1 MPNEEEIKLN
11 LTGSIRDVANLQTNA
26 SQRPRQQ
33 NQASVISNLPAIS
46 NGYANNDQQ
55 FAKLMDVLAVMTNRI
70 ESAHRK
76 THSLLEQLQL
86 SLVVR
91 LESLYKEMHTL
102 NTTINSVFKYQI
114 DLQKQIDSNFT
125 KITFR
130 LSGFL
135 GVFGENFRKSILR
148 MQELVSSKTAAEAAE
163 MALVRLLGNI
173 KFLRG
178 FIGYEAIE
186 FKGRMKPMP
195 LTYELYKTMLMTPY
209 YFDTLFMNIKTL
221 TIANNK
227 IKQAYE
233 KIVLSKMDIITRHLA
248 DMKNVLLTILTYR
261 PVSTDNMRDVLKD
274 VLKPYSTTTEELRKQ
289 LNLKKLERYAEQ
301 QVTGLKNLK
310 VTFTKKIEDVLKST
324 MKVGTAL
331 FQIARYLLSPR
342 SLFGKLFYGYLTYKA
357 IAYVLGPIFANLFK
371 HNEFVGAI
379 VKTMSTATRIGLNM
393 VGIKIP
399 QNQSIGDYFKE
410 KMLSA
415 LDIFWH
421 KYALP
426 SITKV
431 VSVILAAYGMK
442 NILIQG
448 VFGGGLWGSQAFLK
462 GLSKS
467 QRAIL
472 ASMEKAGA
480 NYAKNINAPAIV
492 MSLTSGLLRTVGG
505 ILQSTGIF
513 GVKEVGNV
521 LFGFGRGVSRASRLR
536 RRGSIPPKVQQTVQ
550 TMQAD
555 IVNNTVQNIL
565 DQTQKVIT
573 LPENTQPSN
582 KFKSK
587 ILSSMQSITDVLLTG
602 ISKTFSGMKTIG
614 RGIGTGISKTF
625 SGMKTIGR
633 GIIKDPLGT
642 AGSVIGTAGK
652 TVFGIIGK
660 ILPFAKGAL
669 MTLGPIG
676 IGIAMTLPLF
686 MEGISFFRNI
696 LLPKVF
702 GGKNNIPSS
711 LRDIVSG
718 LIVKMV
724 TGTISAVINFIK
736 NIPNYVRITA
746 KIGGEILGGIKDAII
761 EIFKWGWH
769 AIKRKFTGQ
778 PIAEVAPIQT
788 AASEVVVVQEQQEE
802 QTNFYQ
808 SMIEQAKEQ
817 GKRMAMIAE
826 YFKGG
831 AFKTDI
837 MELAQSMGKAVRSVF
852 DALVGIFDFAK
863 GQFGGFITSM
873 GSTLGAFLSGLMGT
887 DKAAGFLSDIT
898 QIAREKGYG
907 TLAGILGRTRE
918 SVLDLAN
925 RSAQTQVSAANTFSE
940 SVGVFKE
947 SVDTLAYTIN
957 YRGLASIGAPNVI
970 NEPRIIKRNVE
981 QINTIKS
988 LATIGVAET
997 FEAPEMSRAATVT
1010 KEQLKADI
1018 TRQQLLKLYFGS
1030 QRITSKYGEIRVN
1043 SKGEISQH
1051 QGVDIGVKHGTS
1063 IYTPLAGKVSKAGWI
1078 NGYGNTVII
1087 DHPQENVRTLYGHL
1101 SKILVKSGQVVY
1113 PGYKIALSGSTG
1125 RSTGPHLHFEVRKLG
1140 SSDTINPMPFIDSIL
1155 TKYLPDVNLADAQLK
1170 ERAVTLNLVKPVKA
1184 QVDTM
1189 QSLQTKEVTTQVST
1203 VGLGTSQAQQNN
1215 KQQPAGNN
1223 IVIVNSPTTNS
1234 SNVTSNNNQT
1244 KDDDHNTAFAW
1255 VTAPIFSH
1263 ELGL

>member
-195 LTYELYKTMLMTPY
+195 LTFELYKTIMMTPY

-301 QVTGLKNLK
+301 QVTGLKDLK

>member
-33 NQASVISNLPAIS
+33 NQASVISNLPTIS
-46 NGYANNDQQ
+46 NGYANSDQQ
-55 FAKLMDVLAVMTNRI
+55 FAKLMDALAVMTNRI

-76 THSLLEQLQL
+76 THSLLEKLQV

-114 DLQKQIDSNFT
+114 DLQKQLDSNFT

-135 GVFGENFRKSILR
+135 GVFGENFRKNILR
-148 MQELVSSKTAAEAAE
+148 MQELISSKTAAEAAE

-195 LTYELYKTMLMTPY
+195 LTFELYKTIMMTPY

-301 QVTGLKNLK
+301 QVTGLKDLK

-357 IAYVLGPIFANLFK
+357 MAYVLGPIFANLFK
-371 HNEFVGAI
+371 HNEFVAAI
-379 VKTMSTATRIGLNM
+379 VKIMSTATRIGLNT
-393 VGIKIP
+393 VGIRIP

-421 KYALP
+421 RFALP

-431 VSVILAAYGMK
+431 VSVVLAVYGMK
-442 NILIQG
+442 NILTQG
-448 VFGGGLWGSQAFLK
+448 IFGGGLWGSQAFLK

-536 RRGSIPPKVQQTVQ
+536 RRGAIPPKVQQTVQ
-550 TMQAD
+550 TMQSD
-555 IVNNTVQNIL
+555 IVNNTIQNIL

-614 RGIGTGISKTF
+614 RGIGT
-625 SGMKTIGR
+625 
-633 GIIKDPLGT
+633 
-642 AGSVIGTAGK
+642 AGGVIGTAGK

-686 MEGISFFRNI
+686 IEGISFFQNI
-696 LLPKVF
+696 LLPNVF
-702 GGKNNIPSS
+702 GGKNNVPSS
-711 LRDIVSG
+711 LRGIVSG
-718 LIVKMV
+718 LMVKLV
-724 TGTISAVINFIK
+724 TGTISTVINFIK
-736 NIPNYVRITA
+736 NIPKYVLITA

-761 EIFKWGWH
+761 EIFKWGWN
-769 AIKRKFTGQ
+769 AIKRTFTGQ
-778 PIAEVAPIQT
+778 SVAEAAPIQT
-788 AASEVVVVQEQQEE
+788 AASEMAAVQEQQEE

-808 SMIEQAKEQ
+808 SMIDQAEEQ

-837 MELAQSMGKAVRSVF
+837 MELAQSMGKAVRSAF

-907 TLAGILGRTRE
+907 TLAGILGKTRE

-970 NEPRIIKRNVE
+970 NEPRIVKRNVE

-997 FEAPEMSRAATVT
+997 TGAPEISKAATIE
-1010 KEQLKADI
+1010 KEKLKADI

-1125 RSTGPHLHFEVRKLG
+1125 RSNGPHLHFEVRKLG

>member
-33 NQASVISNLPAIS
+33 NQASVISNLPTIS
-46 NGYANNDQQ
+46 NGYANSDQQ
-55 FAKLMDVLAVMTNRI
+55 FAKLMDALAVMTNRI

-76 THSLLEQLQL
+76 THSLLEKLQV

-114 DLQKQIDSNFT
+114 DLQKQLDSNFT

-135 GVFGENFRKSILR
+135 GVFGENFRKNILR
-148 MQELVSSKTAAEAAE
+148 MQELISSKTAAEAAE

-195 LTYELYKTMLMTPY
+195 LTFELYKTIMMTPY

-261 PVSTDNMRDVLKD
+261 PVSTDNIRDVLKD
-274 VLKPYSTTTEELRKQ
+274 VLKPYSTTTEELKKQ
-289 LNLKKLERYAEQ
+289 LNLKKLEEYAHQ
-301 QVTGLKNLK
+301 QVTGLNDLK

-357 IAYVLGPIFANLFK
+357 MAYVLGPIFANLFK
-371 HNEFVGAI
+371 HNEFVAAI
-379 VKTMSTATRIGLNM
+379 VKTISTATRIGLNM
-393 VGIKIP
+393 VGIRIP

-421 KYALP
+421 RFALP

-431 VSVILAAYGMK
+431 VSVVLAVYGMK
-442 NILIQG
+442 NILTQG
-448 VFGGGLWGSQAFLK
+448 IFGGGLWGSQAFLK

-472 ASMEKAGA
+472 SSMEKAGA
-480 NYAKNINAPAIV
+480 TYAKNINAPAIV
-492 MSLTSGLLRTVGG
+492 MSLTSGLFRTIGG

-513 GVKEVGNV
+513 GVREVGNV
-521 LFGFGRGVSRASRLR
+521 MFGFGRGVSRAGRLGR
-536 RRGSIPPKVQQTVQ
+536 TGFIPPKVKQTVQ
-550 TMQAD
+550 IMQVD
-555 IVNNTVQNIL
+555 IVNNTAQNIL
-565 DQTQKVIT
+565 GQTQRIIA
-573 LPENTQPSN
+573 LPENIKPSN
-582 KFKSK
+582 QIKTKTVS
-587 ILSSMQSITDVLLTG
+587 LMHNITDILLTG
-602 ISKTFSGMKTIG
+602 ISKTFSGMKIVG
-614 RGIGTGISKTF
+614 RGIGAA
-625 SGMKTIGR
+625 GR
-633 GIIKDPLGT
+633 G
-642 AGSVIGTAGK
+642 IGTAGK
-652 TVFGIIGK
+652 TVFGVIGK

-676 IGIAMTLPLF
+676 IGIALTLPLF
-686 MEGISFFRNI
+686 MEGISFFRNV

-702 GGKNNIPSS
+702 GGKNNVPSS
-711 LRDIVSG
+711 LRDTVSG
-718 LIVKMV
+718 LMVKLV
-724 TGTISAVINFIK
+724 TGTIDTVINFIK
-736 NIPNYVRITA
+736 NIPKYVRVTA

-769 AIKRKFTGQ
+769 AIKRKFTGRS
-778 PIAEVAPIQT
+778 IAEATTIQT
-788 AASEVVVVQEQQEE
+788 AASEVAAVREQQEE
-802 QTNFYQ
+802 QANFYQ
-808 SMIEQAKEQ
+808 NMIEQAEEQ

-837 MELAQSMGKAVRSVF
+837 MELAQSVGKAVRSAF
-852 DALVGIFDFAK
+852 DVLVGIFDFAK

-907 TLAGILGRTRE
+907 TLAGILGKTRE

-957 YRGLASIGAPNVI
+957 YHGLATIGAPDVI
-970 NEPRIIKRNVE
+970 NEPRIIKRTVE
-981 QINTIKS
+981 QVNTIKS

-997 FEAPEMSRAATVT
+997 TGAPEISKAATIE
-1010 KEQLKADI
+1010 KEKLKADI

-1030 QRITSKYGEIRVN
+1030 QKITSKYGEIRVN